1 VRPPCKREREVQV
14 LSRAPIT
21 ESEAGGV
28 LHAVANRWV
37 PLAAWPS
44 SGPLSAN
51 SEARMWRA

>member
-1 VRPPCKREREVQV
+1 M
-14 LSRAPIT
+14 

-37 PLAAWPS
+37 PVNTAWPS

-51 SEARMWRA
+51 LEARMWRA